1 MAIEGGKELGDYE
14 QMLARQMFDYTA
26 KYNSPEEEMKR
37 LKDAGLNPALMYNLG
52 GGEGGTTAGG
62 SVSGLDSGTAGTAE
76 YQKAGSGTMPYS
88 KLIDAQVENMQ
99 AQTEKT
105 KAEADDI
112 KGISKEV
119 KKATIASILQGTENE
134 KLKADGMKIT
144 QELERLKAEAQEIAN
159 KWSDEELQWNVKR
172 LEQQYNEIR
181 FNNQIQ
187 NEVREEIKQKF
198 LLENKKIAMDIL
210 KGQSD
215 IAVDEATIWKTYED
229 VFLGRGELAE
239 RRASRLQSKD
249 ENERDRAMKEVEL
262 RIKAENPQLGTV
274 AGNVLQKSIMWLS
287 QGLPLGI
294 WKNFDNTIEIPTI
307 K

>member
-1 MAIEGGKELGDYE
+1 
-14 QMLARQMFDYTA
+14 
-26 KYNSPEEEMKR
+26 
-37 LKDAGLNPALMYNLG
+37 
-52 GGEGGTTAGG
+52 
-62 SVSGLDSGTAGTAE
+62 
-76 YQKAGSGTMPYS
+76 
-88 KLIDAQVENMQ
+88 
-99 AQTEKT
+99 
-105 KAEADDI
+105 
-112 KGISKEV
+112 
-119 KKATIASILQGTENE
+119 
-134 KLKADGMKIT
+134 MKIT

-239 RRASRLQSKD
+239 KRAARLQSKD
-249 ENERDRAMKEVEL
+249 ENERDRA
-262 RIKAENPQLGTV
+262 NNSSSGTN
-274 AGNVLQKSIMWLS
+274 AL
-287 QGLPLGI
+287 
-294 WKNFDNTIEIPTI
+294 
-307 K
+307 